1 MTDTSYWMSTLAR
14 FRKPKG
20 LIQLVKLIETSE
32 PEKRRQL
39 LSLIAKED
47 PGWAHMVTVKALSF
61 EKIVAWPEGVL
72 EKVFDQMPSSLLTP
86 LLQMAPAEQIP
97 KLQGCVPGRLQKEVE
112 QLFKERRF
120 TREEK
125 SVALNRLF
133 TSIRELQDQGVL
145 AFATFDPS
153 LDIDLRLAG

>member
-1 MTDTSYWMSTLAR
+1 MSTLAR

-20 LIQLVKLIETSE
+20 LLQLVKLIETSE

-47 PGWAHMVTVKALSF
+47 PGWAHMVSVKSLSF
-61 EKIVAWPEGVL
+61 EKVAAWPEPVL
-72 EKVFDQMPSSLLTP
+72 EKVFDQMPASLLTP
-86 LLQMAPAEQIP
+86 LLQMAAPSYVP
-97 KLQGCVPGRLQKEVE
+97 KLQACVPGRLQKEVD
-112 QLFKERRF
+112 QLFRERRF
-120 TREEK
+120 TRDEK

-133 TSIRELQDQGVL
+133 TNIRELQDQGVL
-145 AFATFDPS
+145 SFATFDPA

>member
-1 MTDTSYWMSTLAR
+1 MSTLAR

-20 LIQLVKLIETSE
+20 LLQLVRLIETSE

-47 PGWAHMVTVKALSF
+47 PGWAHMVSIKALSF
-61 EKIVAWPEGVL
+61 EKIMKWPEPVI
-72 EKVFDQMPSSLLTP
+72 EKIFDLMPASLIAALV
-86 LLQMAPAEQIP
+86 QIADESEAK
-97 KLQGCVPGRLQKEVE
+97 KLHACVPLRLQREVTE
-112 QLFKERRF
+112 LTRDRRF
-120 TREEK
+120 TRDEK

-133 TSIRELQDQGVL
+133 TVIRDLQDQGSL
-145 AFATFDPS
+145 SFATFDPA